1 MIKEKTSLPHPVTG
15 AKLDLLDIFNG
26 RDGSYMGFGSDLD
39 ERQFRGELEVKH
51 IAGGKGISLKFKAVG
66 INGTDF
72 NNPINLFNQDTISY
86 NEEYS
91 TIAYDTDNRLSLWTI
106 SSNIP
111 TMVKFGLRRYR
122 EVSQDKHIFIF
133 GFGEPDDGSVFR
145 EEITIELSGNNE
157 FAYNYS
163 WGQSDG
169 MFLARWSAIMKRI
182 IAG

>member
-1 MIKEKTSLPHPVTG
+1 MFKEKTKLPHPVAGQKT
-15 AKLDLLDIFNG
+15 DLLEIF
-26 RDGSYMGFGSDLD
+26 RSKDGTYMGFGTDID
-39 ERQFRGELEVKH
+39 DRQFRGDLEVKH

-66 INGTDF
+66 MSGTEF
-72 NNPINLFNQDTISY
+72 NKHTHLYNEDTVLY
-86 NEEYS
+86 NEEYG
-91 TIAYDTDNRLSLWTI
+91 TIAFDTDNRLSLWVI

-122 EVSQDKHIFIF
+122 EVSKDKHIFIF

-145 EEITIELSGNNE
+145 EEITIELTGDND

-169 MFLARWSAIMKRI
+169 MFIARWSAILKRI
-182 IAG
+182 INN